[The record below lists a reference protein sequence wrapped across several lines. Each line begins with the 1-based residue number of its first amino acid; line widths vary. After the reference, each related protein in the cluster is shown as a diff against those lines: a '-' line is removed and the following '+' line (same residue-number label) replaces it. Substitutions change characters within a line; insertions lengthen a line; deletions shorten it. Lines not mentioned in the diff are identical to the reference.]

1 MTIAFA
7 NKKILI
13 SNMCAAISL
22 SMLELV
28 QDFNTLKLVVN
39 NTTSQRQLHIYDY
52 LNQRDKTNVK
62 FAMIC

>member
-1 MTIAFA
+1 
-7 NKKILI
+7 
-13 SNMCAAISL
+13 MCAAISL

-52 LNQRDKTNVK
+52 LNQPDKTNVK